1 MFAEIDKNGDGVV
14 TLDELLDFCKLM
26 DFATRH
32 ERDVL
37 NGLVKMFNIID
48 RDHSLTVD
56 KRELLE
62 ALNER
67 PDVRELFRRLKI

>member
-1 MFAEIDKNGDGVV
+1 MKGYSPITAKKVAMLRKQQKCDGVV

-37 NGLVKMFNIID
+37 NGLVKMFNMIETI
-48 RDHSLTVD
+48 V
-56 KRELLE
+56 
-62 ALNER
+62 
-67 PDVRELFRRLKI
+67 